1 MESALNII
9 LSTENVR
16 TLAIIVSVICG
27 VVWIKVSMKNL
38 EHRTEASIK
47 GLEHKMESSI
57 MDLKL
62 NDLASIHKRID
73 EVEISLGKRIDEVE
87 ISLNKRIDELKYND
101 FAHLSSDFA
110 NLRSDFAN
118 LMNAFVALTYVLEK
132 NGTLSKEDREFV
144 VGAGSARPLPALLL
158 SPAL

>member
-16 TLAIIVSVICG
+16 TLAIIVSVLCG
-27 VVWIKVSMKNL
+27 AVWIKISIREF
-38 EHRTEASIK
+38 EHRIESTVKESEHKTEASFKDI
-47 GLEHKMESSI
+47 
-57 MDLKL
+57 KL
-62 NDLASIHKRID
+62 NDLASIH
-73 EVEISLGKRIDEVE
+73 KRIDEVE

-118 LMNAFVALTYVLEK
+118 LMNAFVALTYVLKK
-132 NGTLSKEDREFV
+132 NGLLSEEDREFV
-144 VGAGSARPLPALLL
+144 VPA
-158 SPAL
+158 PI